1 MSIHFNRQSTKFE
14 IRILEYWWIL
24 PTSKCKWSPC
34 FFGTHKHGRA
44 APVKAPILVDSITDS
59 MLFDYRKIRQIS
71 ASAPIFS
78 WFDHGFLPIPVQV
91 LTSNNSSAF
100 FSKFIDVNPQLKPG
114 LAPKNDANIASHRVM
129 FGMVKSPLLL
139 ACWRSFCSSNCF
151 SFLGIALWQKGTKSG
166 SEQILW
172 GRWTWRLEK
181 TKQTGTVTM

>member
-1 MSIHFNRQSTKFE
+1 MNMVDLNI
-14 IRILEYWWIL
+14 
-24 PTSKCKWSPC
+24 CKLSPC
-34 FFGTHKHGRA
+34 FFGTHGHGGA

-91 LTSNNSSAF
+91 LTSNKSSAF